1 MFNLRQFIK
10 TSVTGL
16 QTSIFA
22 PDIEANK
29 DKQTKQIEGND
40 GNTLVSEGIDANYL
54 DMINYSVFGLIKLA
68 EANEG
73 KE

>member
-1 MFNLRQFIK
+1 MFNLQQFIK

-29 DKQTKQIEGND
+29 DKQTKEIEGK
-40 GNTLVSEGIDANYL
+40 
-54 DMINYSVFGLIKLA
+54 SVTVIGGAGSI
-68 EANEG
+68 G
-73 KE
+73 RR